1 MMDFNI
7 LDFGDEFH
15 SKLSNKLNS
24 VLKSSYWS
32 GGENIKNIEE
42 KFSEIYSMNAI
53 SCSSGG
59 MALEIIAT
67 VFKNIKKIGV
77 QSNTYFASI
86 LPWINRNKEIVLI
99 GTKDKALTPSLEFV
113 KEVINK
119 GVDAI
124 VLTHIGG
131 YPIPEIKEIV
141 GDGHL
146 KLLLHSIAF
155 GTTTNFFG
163 DRPVT
168 QRQMDMTV
176 HVMGNSLLYWTQKL
190 FNQKLLS
197 NGSRII
203 GLTSEG
209 NYLAMEGYGPV
220 SVAKVAMEAIIRQIG
235 WELGEFGIT
244 ANSIQAGITPTR
256 ALTKITDRWE
266 TWVENTKKRNPMR
279 RTTTPNDVANAVKL
293 LMEPE
298 ADFINCS
305 IIYCDGGEH
314 RSGSF

>member
-1 MMDFNI
+1 M
-7 LDFGDEFH
+7 
-15 SKLSNKLNS
+15 
-24 VLKSSYWS
+24 
-32 GGENIKNIEE
+32 
-42 KFSEIYSMNAI
+42 
-53 SCSSGG
+53 
-59 MALEIIAT
+59 
-67 VFKNIKKIGV
+67 
-77 QSNTYFASI
+77 
-86 LPWINRNKEIVLI
+86 
-99 GTKDKALTPSLEFV
+99 
-113 KEVINK
+113 
-119 GVDAI
+119 
-124 VLTHIGG
+124 
-131 YPIPEIKEIV
+131 
-141 GDGHL
+141 

-163 DRPVT
+163 EKPVT

-279 RTTTPNDVANAVKL
+279 RTTTPNAVSYTHL
-293 LMEPE
+293 RAHET
-298 ADFINCS
+298 
-305 IIYCDGGEH
+305 
-314 RSGSF
+314 